1 MYPSLLHVFVAFNS
15 ICFVFCPSLKGNTLI
30 STLLPFIGLRVTVP
44 DQKLLF
50 RSDSRRFVSEWRSI
64 GFKRWCVQIL
74 AVLGRRDR
82 KGGGGCSRIGSSVA
96 VVTERSLHFSGFTL
110 LLFLCF
116 FVSHSTGART
126 FINRLTEYRVMSVDA
141 LQCGPLASVTRILD
155 AIFLGFLFLALVA
168 LGMGFFLGFLPPL
181 FTYCFPCLAV
191 SCFLF

>member
-1 MYPSLLHVFVAFNS
+1 MLPNREFSRRGNRTVTSLLRLHAS
-15 ICFVFCPSLKGNTLI
+15 LIFVF
-30 STLLPFIGLRVTVP
+30 
-44 DQKLLF
+44 
-50 RSDSRRFVSEWRSI
+50 
-64 GFKRWCVQIL
+64 
-74 AVLGRRDR
+74 
-82 KGGGGCSRIGSSVA
+82 
-96 VVTERSLHFSGFTL
+96 
-110 LLFLCF
+110 F